1 MALSHPVSAAV
12 DEADPDQPAPDD
24 GGGEDQP
31 APDDGAEPPG

>member
-1 MALSHPVSAAV
+1 MALSHPVSAVV
-12 DEADPDQPAPDD
+12 DVVDPDQPAPED